1 MLSVTKSVTEEP
13 VTANDG
19 SLRFVVETEPWISVF
34 LRNFADLF
42 RPGPPQVWLT
52 AAPADYWPDAMVN
65 RPVAWNRIRQSFLG
79 HVLFG
84 LAVYWITLLWLD
96 RPQVVVE
103 EVPRTT
109 ITHYELSAYLP
120 PVIPREKA
128 APPARA
134 RPQRAD
140 PELAK
145 QEIVSIHPKHSS
157 LTQTIVH
164 PNPRLLM
171 QDTALPNLVALT
183 PVPRAAPMAANRP
196 LQNLPLENP
205 QVVPPVQQVAQRSR
219 LVFPVSPP
227 QTVPPAQAIAE
238 NHPLATIPSAVPVV
252 IEPSAPIAKVHK
264 DPVLPLNGPVVVP
277 PTQQPIARRNSLPL
291 PAQAPDVTAPPSSI
305 TTRKIAEPFPVAAPQ
320 VVPPSQSTATRNL
333 TALATAA
340 PAQNV
345 VPPPEPIASGGHTQ
359 SQAMGQLLAL
369 NARPVP
375 PTGPVSVP
383 EGNRPGEFA
392 ASPTGRPGATARPE
406 VVVGDSNGGH
416 RNGNDSIPANT
427 YVAAPIAKP
436 STDTVVASSASIP
449 PIKSFSPDRAV
460 TSVDPLEREIF
471 GDRRRYAV
479 RLSMPN
485 LNSSIGSW
493 IMRFARLNS
502 QPGTEEDIS
511 APEPLHKVDPSYPA
525 SYVHDRVEGTVVLY
539 GIIRSD
545 GSMGDVRILEGF
557 DSVLDENARAALEKW
572 RFRPGTRNGV
582 PVDVEI
588 VVHVP
593 FRVPRSPF

>member
-1 MLSVTKSVTEEP
+1 MLLVTKSVTEEP
-13 VTANDG
+13 VTAND
-19 SLRFVVETEPWISVF
+19 SFLRFVVETEPWLRVF
-34 LRNFADLF
+34 LGNVADLF
-42 RPGPPQVWLT
+42 RPDPPQVWLT
-52 AAPADYWPDAMVN
+52 AAPAEYWPDAMVN
-65 RPVAWNRIRQSFLG
+65 RPVAWNRMRQSFLG
-79 HVLFG
+79 HVLIAV
-84 LAVYWITLLWLD
+84 AVYWITLLWLD

-109 ITHYELSAYLP
+109 ITHYQLSEYLP
-120 PVIPREKA
+120 PVVPREKA
-128 APPARA
+128 APRARA
-134 RPQRAD
+134 RAQRAD

-145 QEIVSIHPKHSS
+145 QEIVSIHAGHNS
-157 LTQTIVH
+157 LKQTIVH
-164 PNPRLLM
+164 PNPRLLT

-183 PVPRAAPMAANRP
+183 PVPSAAPVAANRP
-196 LQNLPLENP
+196 LQNLPLEKP
-205 QVVPPVQQVAQRSR
+205 QVVAPVQQVAQRKR
-219 LVFPVSPP
+219 LVFPISA
-227 QTVPPAQAIAE
+227 QQAVPPAQAIAA
-238 NHPLATIPSAVPVV
+238 NRPLATIPSAVPDV
-252 IEPSAPIAKVHK
+252 IAPSAPIAKVHK

-277 PTQQPIARRNSLPL
+277 PVQQPIARSNSLPL
-291 PAQAPDVTAPPSSI
+291 PAEAPDVTAPPSSI
-305 TTRKIAEPFPVAAPQ
+305 AAHRIGEPLPLAEPQ
-320 VVPPSQSTATRNL
+320 IVPPSQSTATRNF

-340 PAQNV
+340 PPQAV
-345 VPPPEPIASGGHTQ
+345 VPPPEPIASGGQTQ

-383 EGNRPGEFA
+383 EGNRNGEFA
-392 ASPTGRPGATARPE
+392 AAPTGRPGATARPE
-406 VVVGDSNGGH
+406 LAVGNSDGGH
-416 RNGNDSIPANT
+416 RSGNDSIPANT
-427 YVAAPIAKP
+427 YVAAPIPKP
-436 STDTVVASSASIP
+436 TAEALVAAPASIP
-449 PIKSFSPDRAV
+449 AIRSISPDRLD
-460 TSVDPLEREIF
+460 TSADPLEREVF

-502 QPGTEEDIS
+502 QPGTEEDIG

-525 SYVHDRVEGTVVLY
+525 SYMHDRVEGTVVLY
-539 GIIRSD
+539 GVIRSD

-593 FRVPRSPF
+593 FRVPRSSF